1 MDKIVVVEV
10 LIILVIVGL
19 IFSNVDENVNFNTNH
34 PFDLGKYFLKE
45 YSGIE
50 ANAFQI
56 ICFDV
61 IVYGVLLIP
70 FLGIKICSV
79 IIFVTTVISITIVPL
94 YNRYSDKK
102 RKNKKVEKK

>member
-10 LIILVIVGL
+10 LIILIVVGL
-19 IFSNVDENVNFNTNH
+19 IFQNVDGNVNFNTNH
-34 PFDLGKYFLKE
+34 PFNLCKYILKE
-45 YSGIE
+45 YLGIE

-61 IVYGVLLIP
+61 IVYGVFLIP
-70 FLGIKICSV
+70 FLGIKISSV

-94 YNRYSDKK
+94 YSRYSDKK
-102 RKNKKVEKK
+102 GKIRK